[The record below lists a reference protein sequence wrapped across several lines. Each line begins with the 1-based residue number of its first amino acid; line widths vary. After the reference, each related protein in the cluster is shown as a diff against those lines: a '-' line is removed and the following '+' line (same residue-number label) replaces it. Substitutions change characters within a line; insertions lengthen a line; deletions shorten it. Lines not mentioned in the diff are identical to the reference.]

1 MHPSQAELNFFHTF
15 GYIVFRQLFNPS
27 ETAWIREELDTVLQ
41 THGKGKEH
49 DGTKRTI
56 IVPTIDH
63 SERLCT
69 LLDDDRICG
78 IASAILGED
87 FNYAS
92 GDGNYYSGD
101 TGWHAD
107 GGYPELFAIKMAF
120 YLDPLTRN
128 TGCLRVIPGS
138 HKPNSPWR
146 QPNAMHPRHAQ
157 DQWDISPAEIPG
169 NVAIET
175 QPGDLAIFYHD
186 TLHASFGG
194 STQRRMFT
202 MNLTKRAKTDAEIER
217 IDNYLKHHC
226 PVAHGFKI
234 GGMYTETMLA
244 TANTDRLTHLK
255 QMHERHGLVHP
266 NDTSNRPLATL

>member
-101 TGWHAD
+101 TGWH
-107 GGYPELFAIKMAF
+107 G
-120 YLDPLTRN
+120 DPLVVALTWEDGVGQLHRGQFA
-128 TGCLRVIPGS
+128 TWILS
-138 HKPNSPWR
+138 FWY
-146 QPNAMHPRHAQ
+146 AQ
-157 DQWDISPAEIPG
+157 
-169 NVAIET
+169 
-175 QPGDLAIFYHD
+175 
-186 TLHASFGG
+186 
-194 STQRRMFT
+194 
-202 MNLTKRAKTDAEIER
+202 
-217 IDNYLKHHC
+217 C
-226 PVAHGFKI
+226 GFC
-234 GGMYTETMLA
+234 
-244 TANTDRLTHLK
+244 
-255 QMHERHGLVHP
+255 
-266 NDTSNRPLATL
+266 